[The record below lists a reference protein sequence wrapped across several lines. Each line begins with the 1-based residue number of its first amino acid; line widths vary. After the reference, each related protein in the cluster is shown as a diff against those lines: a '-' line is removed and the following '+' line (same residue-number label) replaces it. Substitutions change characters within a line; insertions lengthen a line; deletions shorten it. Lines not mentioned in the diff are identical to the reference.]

1 MHCKKKGHYKRD
13 CPDFLKSLLRR
24 SKDEITFVDEYLYL
38 DYSVN
43 TWWIDSGATVHVANS
58 LQMFHTRRDLP
69 RCQRKIRV
77 ASGKEDDVKAI
88 GDLNLE
94 LVNGFILIL

>member
-1 MHCKKKGHYKRD
+1 MHYKKKGHYKRD
-13 CPDFLKSLLRR
+13 CPDFLKSLLKR
-24 SKDEITFVDEYLYL
+24 SKNEITFVDESLYL
-38 DYSVN
+38 DYSAN
-43 TWWIDSGATVHVANS
+43 TWWIDSSATVHVANS

-69 RCQRKIRV
+69 RCQRKIRLP
-77 ASGKEDDVKAI
+77 SGKEDDVKAI